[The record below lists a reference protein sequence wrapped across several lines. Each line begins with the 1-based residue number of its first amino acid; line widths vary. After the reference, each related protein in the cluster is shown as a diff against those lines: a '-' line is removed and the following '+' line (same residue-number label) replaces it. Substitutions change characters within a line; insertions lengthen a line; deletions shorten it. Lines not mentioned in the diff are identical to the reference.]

1 MAPSFAQELIRLV
14 RSREFETLST
24 HERADRI
31 QEVARRH
38 PLKISLKKKSPLD
51 ALMEVLESPEMEF
64 LPPEEQD
71 RRIEQAVM
79 DALPKH

>member
-1 MAPSFAQELIRLV
+1 
-14 RSREFETLST
+14 
-24 HERADRI
+24 
-31 QEVARRH
+31 
-38 PLKISLKKKSPLD
+38 
-51 ALMEVLESPEMEF
+51 MEVLESPEMEF